1 MAIGIDELIRWAES
15 LPDSAEVAIDEGGLV
30 LVEVDGEAY
39 LEIGG
44 TPQEGE
50 YGSAHTRP

>member
-1 MAIGIDELIRWAES
+1 MAIGIDELLRWAES

-50 YGSAHTRP
+50 YGIAHTRP